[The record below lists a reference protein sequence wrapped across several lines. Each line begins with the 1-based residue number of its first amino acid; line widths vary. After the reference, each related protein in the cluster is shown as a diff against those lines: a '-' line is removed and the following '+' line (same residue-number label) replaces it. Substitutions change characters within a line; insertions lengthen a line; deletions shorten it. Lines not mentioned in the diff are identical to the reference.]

1 MRETAKDGFLKTG
14 EIPKVAKR
22 PQIIQEDPKTGKR
35 PFLIDPQEKPKFV
48 QPRIKVTGE
57 KLITKPNR
65 PIVINENEE
74 EKQSSIP
81 LRPGTGKSVATNAGR
96 DVLGPTPDDD
106 DLFNE
111 YDRSIK
117 QKYT

>member
-1 MRETAKDGFLKTG
+1 MRETAQDGFLKTG

-35 PFLIDPQEKPKFV
+35 LFLIDPQEKPKFV
-48 QPRIKVTGE
+48 QPRIKVVGE
-57 KLITKPNR
+57 KLITKPNK
-65 PIVINENEE
+65 PIVINEVEE
-74 EKQSSIP
+74 EKQNP
-81 LRPGTGKSVATNAGR
+81 VRPGTGKSVATNAGR
-96 DVLGPTPDDD
+96 DKFTPNPDDD

-117 QKYT
+117 